1 MEFKHFPKKQ
11 GLYDPAN
18 EHDSCGVS
26 FVCNIDG
33 TKSNAIVK
41 KGLEALSRMEHRG
54 AVGADPLT
62 GDGAGILLQMP
73 HKFFSKVVKSDLGI
87 ALPDY
92 GFYGTGLVFLPKNEK
107 ERKVCINIFEDEIK
121 NSGLELIGWREVPLD
136 NQHIGETARK
146 TKPII
151 KQILIKRTDDF
162 KDQIAFER
170 KLYVVRKIV
179 ENRVLGENL
188 KEQTFFYV
196 VSLSSRVFNYKGL
209 LMTEQVPKFFIDLQ
223 DEDIESALVL
233 VHSRFATN
241 TFPTWDL
248 AQPFRMIAQNGE
260 INTLRGNINSLRSK
274 EGKLTS
280 EYFSAEDIEAIK
292 PITRVGLSDSAT
304 FDNVFELL
312 TLSGRSLA
320 HSMLMMIPSAW
331 ENNKAMATELKAFY
345 KYHGSFMEP
354 WDGPAN
360 MAFTDGKS
368 IGAVLDRN
376 GLRPARYIVTKDGMV
391 VMASEL
397 GVLTI
402 DEANILESGRIEPGK
417 IFLVD
422 TVAKRIITD
431 KEIKTDLATQSP
443 YGDWVDKGMIKFE
456 DLEAK
461 EVAPK
466 DENVGQLMKAFG
478 YTREDEKIILAP
490 MIRTGK
496 EPIGSM
502 GNDVPHAV
510 LSHRPQMIYTY
521 FKQQFAQVTNPA
533 IDPIREEIV
542 MSNQAYVGKKG
553 NVLGESAE
561 HAKTILVKTPV
572 LTNEGLAKFKNLDS
586 FGYKTITIS
595 ILFDSSNEANLE
607 KAVDNI
613 CIQAENAV
621 KNGYTYIILSDRG
634 VNKKMAA
641 IPAVVAMGAVHQ
653 HMVKVHIRGE
663 VAIIL
668 ETAEPREVHHFA
680 VLFGFGVDCINPY
693 LAFEAC
699 EKLSDEG
706 MSGKDVDK
714 EKAVKNFIKAVDF
727 GLKKIMSKIGISTL
741 QSYRGAQIF
750 EILGVHQEVVD
761 KCFTGAISRIGGVK
775 FTDIAWETIAKHKE
789 AFAIDDKDPLL
800 NTGGQYSWKKD
811 GEKHLW
817 NPDTIFNLQE
827 SSKKNDY
834 EQYKKFADGV
844 NNQDDQ
850 PVTLR
855 GVLKYKSAKAIEI
868 DEVEPVD
875 EIVKRFVTG
884 AMSFGSISRGAHESM
899 AIAMNRLGG
908 KSNTGE
914 GGEEIARFIPMP
926 NGDSR
931 RSAIKQVASGRFG
944 VNSNYL
950 TNADEIQIKVAQ
962 GAKPGEGGQLPG
974 HKVSVTIANT
984 RFTTPGVTLISPPPH
999 HDIYSIEDLKQLIYD
1014 LKNANPDA
1022 RISVKLVANA
1032 GVGTVASGVA
1042 KAHADMILISGGD
1055 GGTGATPLSSLKHTG
1070 VVWELGLSETHQ
1082 TLLLNDLRSRVRLQ
1096 TDGQMRTGRDV
1107 VMAAILGAE
1116 EFGFSTAVLIVM
1128 GCVML
1133 RHCHLNNCS
1142 VGVATQDPTLE
1153 RKFGGRPTWVVNYMK
1168 NIAQETRE
1176 IMASLGIR
1184 KIDDL
1189 IGRTDLLEVN
1199 KDILPKK
1206 AKYLDFSKILY
1217 SPKVDSTVGHYQT
1230 RKQNHGIDD
1239 ALDWTLVKDAKESL
1253 ENEKEIELEYDISN
1267 EDRSCGAILSNHI
1280 SKKYGVNGLP
1290 HDTIKVKFT
1299 GIPGQSYGA
1308 FLAQGVT
1315 FELEGIANDYT
1326 GKGMS
1331 GGKLIIYP
1339 NKKADYN
1346 ASKNFI
1352 VGNTSF
1358 YGASRGEAYICGRA
1372 GERFG
1377 IRNSGVM
1384 AVVEG
1389 VGDHGCEYMTGGR
1402 IVVIGS
1408 TGINFAAGMSG
1419 GIAYVYDPENE
1430 FEAKCNMEMVEVTD
1444 IDEKGVEEVHALLH
1458 DHYEHTNSVKAKGIL
1473 DSWTKEFRKFKKVM
1487 PLEYKKILE
1496 IEELESKKGFN
1507 VPE

>member
-1 MEFKHFPKKQ
+1 
-11 GLYDPAN
+11 
-18 EHDSCGVS
+18 
-26 FVCNIDG
+26 
-33 TKSNAIVK
+33 
-41 KGLEALSRMEHRG
+41 
-54 AVGADPLT
+54 
-62 GDGAGILLQMP
+62 
-73 HKFFSKVVKSDLGI
+73 
-87 ALPDY
+87 
-92 GFYGTGLVFLPKNEK
+92 
-107 ERKVCINIFEDEIK
+107 
-121 NSGLELIGWREVPLD
+121 
-136 NQHIGETARK
+136 
-146 TKPII
+146 
-151 KQILIKRTDDF
+151 
-162 KDQIAFER
+162 
-170 KLYVVRKIV
+170 
-179 ENRVLGENL
+179 
-188 KEQTFFYV
+188 
-196 VSLSSRVFNYKGL
+196 
-209 LMTEQVPKFFIDLQ
+209 MTEQVPKYFVDLQ
-223 DEDIESALVL
+223 DSDVESAIAL

-248 AQPFRMIAQNGE
+248 AQPFRMVAQNGE
-260 INTLRGNINSLRSK
+260 INTLRGNVNSLRAK

-280 EYFSAEDIEAIK
+280 EYFSTEDIEAIK
-292 PITRVGLSDSAT
+292 PVTRVGLSDSAT

-360 MAFTDGKS
+360 MAFTDGES

-431 KEIKTDLATQSP
+431 KEVKTDLATQSP
-443 YGDWVDKGMIKFE
+443 YGDWIEKGMIKCE

-461 EVAPK
+461 DVAPK
-466 DENVGQLMKAFG
+466 VANVGQLMKAFG
-478 YTREDEKIILAP
+478 YTREDERIILAP
-490 MIRTGK
+490 MINTGK

-510 LSHRPQMIYTY
+510 LSHKPQMLYTY

-553 NVLGESAE
+553 NILSESAD
-561 HAKTILVKTPV
+561 HAKTVLVKTPV
-572 LTNEGLAKFKNLDS
+572 LTNKGLSKFKNLES
-586 FGYKTITIS
+586 HGYKTITIS
-595 ILFDSSNEANLE
+595 TLFDASDEANLE
-607 KAVDNI
+607 KAVDSI
-613 CIQAENAV
+613 CSQAEKAV
-621 KNGYTYIILSDRG
+621 ADGYTYIILSDRG
-634 VNKKMAA
+634 VDEKMAA
-641 IPAVVAMGAVHQ
+641 LPAVLAMGAVHQ
-653 HMVKVHIRGE
+653 HMVKEHTRGE

-693 LAFEAC
+693 LALDAC
-699 EKLSDEG
+699 EKLVDEG
-706 MSGKDVDK
+706 VGEVSK
-714 EKAVKNFIKAVDF
+714 EDAIKNFIKSVDF
-727 GLKKIMSKIGISTL
+727 GLKKVMSKIGISTL

-775 FTDIAWETIAKHKE
+775 FVDIAWETIAKHRE
-789 AFAIDDKDPLL
+789 GFAIDDIDPLL
-800 NTGGQYSWKKD
+800 NSGGQYSWKKD

-827 SSKKNDY
+827 SSRKNDFA
-834 EQYKKFADGV
+834 QYMKFADGI
-844 NNQDDQ
+844 NIQDEQ

-855 GVLKYKSAKAIEI
+855 GALKYKTSKAIDVE
-868 DEVEPVD
+868 EVESVD

-899 AIAMNRLGG
+899 AIAMNRIGG
-908 KSNTGE
+908 QSNTGE
-914 GGEEIARFIPMP
+914 GGEEISRFTPMP

-1014 LKNANPDA
+1014 LKNSNPEA
-1022 RISVKLVANA
+1022 RISVKLVSNA
-1032 GVGTVASGVA
+1032 GVGTVAAGVA

-1107 VMAAILGAE
+1107 VMGAILGAE
-1116 EFGFSTAVLIVM
+1116 EFGFSTSVLIVM

-1153 RKFGGRPTWVVNYMK
+1153 RKFGGRASWIVNYMK

-1199 KDILPKK
+1199 TDILPKK
-1206 AKYLDFSKILY
+1206 AKDLDFSKILY
-1217 SPKVDSTVGHYQT
+1217 SPEVDPTVGHYQT

-1239 ALDWTLVKDAKESL
+1239 VLDWSLVKDAKDSL
-1253 ENEKEIELEYDISN
+1253 ENEAEVELAYDISN
-1267 EDRSCGAILSNHI
+1267 EDRSCGAILSNQI
-1280 SKKYGVNGLP
+1280 SKKFGVNGLP

-1339 NKKADYN
+1339 NKNTTYN
-1346 ASKNFI
+1346 ASENFI
-1352 VGNTSF
+1352 IGNTSF

-1384 AVVEG
+1384 TVVEG

-1402 IVVIGS
+1402 VVVLGS
-1408 TGINFAAGMSG
+1408 TGVNFAAGMSG

-1430 FEAKCNMEMVEVTD
+1430 FDAKCNMEMVEVTG

-1473 DSWTKEFRKFKKVM
+1473 DSWTKELSKFKKVM